1 MPKPLPKKQT
11 ASLKNSSKRTPRVPH
26 RKAKGVAL
34 AVIVI
39 GAVAAIV
46 IVCVIRMQAP
56 PIVESKL
63 IKPEEKKAS
72 HAKQIG
78 EGLSQKSGLHGASLA
93 VLSKATKSHTVELA
107 MADIKKAHEFHT
119 DSVQSMHEAKVCVKG
134 RSISITLP
142 IDIGVAPTGTL
153 HLNGMVDVNKGE
165 VIHLGACETGE
176 PYDPPLKFGST
187 PGDDALT
194 VVAWNEENKLN
205 GYKKEKIGVSVP
217 DLLKT
222 KLIKGDTLRIAGNV
236 YSVFAI
242 GEGDASRHNG
252 KYVIIQ
258 PNLSDA
264 VREGAIVSRVVR
276 KHHRIIVCSNSRTC
290 T

>member
-1 MPKPLPKKQT
+1 MAKRLLAMPKPPPKKQT

-26 RKAKGVAL
+26 REAKGVAL

-46 IVCVIRMQAP
+46 IVCVIHMQAP

-63 IKPEEKKAS
+63 IKPEEKTVS
-72 HAKQIG
+72 HAKQIE
-78 EGLSQKSGLHGASLA
+78 EGLSQKSSLHGAPLT

-107 MADIKKAHEFHT
+107 MEDMKKAHEFHT
-119 DSVQSMHEAKVCVKG
+119 DSVQSMHEAKLCVKG

-142 IDIGVAPTGTL
+142 IDIGTAPTGTL
-153 HLNGMVDVNKGE
+153 HLDGMVDFNRGE
-165 VIHLGACETGE
+165 VIRLGACETGE
-176 PYDPPLKFGST
+176 PYNPPLKFGST

-194 VVAWNEENKLN
+194 IVAWNEENKLD
-205 GYKKEKIGVSVP
+205 GYAKEKIGVSVP
-217 DLLKT
+217 DVLKT
-222 KLIKGDTLRIAGNV
+222 KLVKGDTLCIAGNS

-252 KYVIIQ
+252 KYITIRPKLSAAVTEGSVIT
-258 PNLSDA
+258 
-264 VREGAIVSRVVR
+264 RG
-276 KHHRIIVCSNSRTC
+276 TC
-290 T
+290 

>member
-1 MPKPLPKKQT
+1 MRKLPPKQLPP
-11 ASLKNSSKRTPRVPH
+11 ASLKKSSRNTTRIPH
-26 RKAKGVAL
+26 RKAKSVAL
-34 AVIVI
+34 AVVVI

-46 IVCVIRMQAP
+46 IVCVIGMQAP
-56 PIVESKL
+56 PKAKPKV
-63 IKPEEKKAS
+63 IKSGAKKAS
-72 HAKQIG
+72 SHAKKIE
-78 EGLSQKSGLHGASLA
+78 EGLSQKSGLHGASLT

-107 MADIKKAHEFHT
+107 MEDMKKAHEFHT

-142 IDIGVAPTGTL
+142 IDIGTAPTGTL
-153 HLNGMVDVNKGE
+153 HLQGMVDVNNGE
-165 VIHLGACETGE
+165 VIHLGACEVGE

-194 VVAWNEENKLN
+194 IVAWNEENKLN

-222 KLIKGDTLRIAGNV
+222 KLIKGDTLRIEGND

-252 KYVIIQ
+252 KYVMIQ
-258 PNLSDA
+258 PKLGA
-264 VREGAIVSRVVR
+264 TVMEGAIVTRVVPGA
-276 KHHRIIVCSNSRTC
+276 
-290 T
+290 

>member
-1 MPKPLPKKQT
+1 MAKRLLAMPKPLPKKQT
-11 ASLKNSSKRTPRVPH
+11 ASLKNSSKRTPGVPH

-34 AVIVI
+34 AVVVI

-56 PIVESKL
+56 PIAESK
-63 IKPEEKKAS
+63 IFKPEEKAS
-72 HAKQIG
+72 HAKKIE
-78 EGLSQKSGLHGASLA
+78 EGLSQKSSLYGASLT
-93 VLSKATKSHTVELA
+93 VLTTATKSHTVELA
-107 MADIKKAHEFHT
+107 MEDIKKAHEFHT

-142 IDIGVAPTGTL
+142 IDIGIAPTGTL
-153 HLNGMVDVNKGE
+153 HLQGMVDVNKGE

-176 PYDPPLKFGST
+176 PYNPPLKFGST

-194 VVAWNEENKLN
+194 VVAWNEEIKLN
-205 GYKKEKIGVSVP
+205 GYKNEKIGVSVP

-222 KLIKGDTLRIAGNV
+222 KLIKGDTLCIAGNS

-252 KYVIIQ
+252 KYITIRPKLSAAVTEGSVIT
-258 PNLSDA
+258 S
-264 VREGAIVSRVVR
+264 G
-276 KHHRIIVCSNSRTC
+276 TC
-290 T
+290 